1 MDYKTLKKLLEA
13 LQSNDDEKVSIEKE
27 VVISFIEEI
36 LLLRRRNTAK
46 VRQRFI
52 TTSKKKLNTQI
63 DLESKIKAYKYAIEN
78 EIKERNI

>member
-52 TTSKKKLNTQI
+52 TTSKKKLNKQM
-63 DLESKIKAYKYAIEN
+63 DLESK
-78 EIKERNI
+78 NI

>member
-52 TTSKKKLNTQI
+52 TASKKKLNTQM
-63 DLESKIKAYKYAIEN
+63 DLESK
-78 EIKERNI
+78 NI

>member
-13 LQSNDDEKVSIEKE
+13 LQSNDNEKVSIEKE

-52 TTSKKKLNTQI
+52 TTSKKKLNKQM
-63 DLESKIKAYKYAIEN
+63 DLESK
-78 EIKERNI
+78 NI